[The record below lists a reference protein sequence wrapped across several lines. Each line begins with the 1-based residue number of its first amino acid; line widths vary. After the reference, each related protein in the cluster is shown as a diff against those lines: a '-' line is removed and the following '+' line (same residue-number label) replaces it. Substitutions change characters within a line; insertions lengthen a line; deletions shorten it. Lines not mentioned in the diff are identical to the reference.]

1 MTTILVP
8 YHQDEQLPH
17 DDIPVRADVTVRPV
31 FPATDHWDRLATG
44 YEAVAAAAARAGER
58 PLVFSGDCLFAGA
71 VVAGLQRAGA
81 DPGIVWFDAHADL
94 HTLDSSTSG
103 YLGGMSL
110 RLVTGAHPEE
120 YGNRFG
126 LRGIAAGRAVL
137 ADARDTDPAEAEYL
151 ATGAIRRLPV
161 AEVTA
166 PPGPFVLHV
175 DLDVIDAG
183 EVPGLRFPVAGG
195 PSAGDVLDACE
206 RLLATGRVAAV
217 HVACP
222 WHPAVDEHERQ
233 ARARLLSRF
242 ARL

>member
-1 MTTILVP
+1 
-8 YHQDEQLPH
+8 
-17 DDIPVRADVTVRPV
+17 VTVHPV
-31 FPATDHWDRLATG
+31 FPAAGHWDRLAAE
-44 YEAVAAAAARAGER
+44 YDAVAAAVAGAGPA
-58 PLVFSGDCLFAGA
+58 PLIISGDCLIAGA
-71 VVAGLQRAGA
+71 VVAGLQRAGS
-81 DPGIVWFDAHADL
+81 DPAVVWFDAHADL

-126 LRGIAAGRAVL
+126 LRAVAPGRAVL
-137 ADARDTDPAEAEYL
+137 ADARDADPAEVDYL

-161 AEVTA
+161 ETVTA
-166 PPGPFVLHV
+166 PPGPFLLHV

-183 EVPGLRFPVAGG
+183 EVPRLRFPVPGG

-217 HVACP
+217 HIACP
-222 WHPAVDEHERQ
+222 WLPAADEGER
-233 ARARLLSRF
+233 AIRARLLTRF
-242 ARL
+242 TDLLS